1 MTQRTFITIAGVM
14 FLVIACVHALRLIC
28 GWTAVINGW
37 TVPHGLSWIAVGVFG
52 VLAYAAF
59 RLKHHRH

>member
-1 MTQRTFITIAGVM
+1 MTQRTFHVVAGAV
-14 FLVIACVHALRLIC
+14 FLVIALVHALRLIF

-37 TVPHGLSWIAVGVFG
+37 TVPQGLSWIAVGVFG